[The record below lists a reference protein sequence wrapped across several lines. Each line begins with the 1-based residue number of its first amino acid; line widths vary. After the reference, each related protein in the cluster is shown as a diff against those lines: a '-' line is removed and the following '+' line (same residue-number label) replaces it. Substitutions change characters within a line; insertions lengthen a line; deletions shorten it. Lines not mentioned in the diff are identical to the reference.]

1 MPTSCPPQFLLCL
14 TEEVCEEASDPPS
27 PAILP
32 AALRAYLSC
41 SPPKKKTGKGG
52 GLLRGPPSSPP
63 QKKNTKKRKEK
74 GGGDEC
80 KHSRGILLTM
90 RRAEVLTS
98 LFVFSILV
106 HLCLGGD
113 AHHLCRSLLD
123 AADDTSMI
131 RILLRDF
138 LAGYQKKRI

>member
-1 MPTSCPPQFLLCL
+1 M
-14 TEEVCEEASDPPS
+14 
-27 PAILP
+27 
-32 AALRAYLSC
+32 
-41 SPPKKKTGKGG
+41 
-52 GLLRGPPSSPP
+52 
-63 QKKNTKKRKEK
+63 
-74 GGGDEC
+74 
-80 KHSRGILLTM
+80 
-90 RRAEVLTS
+90 LTS

-138 LAGYQKKRI
+138 FAGYQKKMYIAGWMSCGRRSEFELLILDEARPTFPWQLWSAFLLVMN

>member
-1 MPTSCPPQFLLCL
+1 MPHRGGLRRGQRSTLTCNFASRPTCLPLLF
-14 TEEVCEEASDPPS
+14 P
-27 PAILP
+27 
-32 AALRAYLSC
+32 
-41 SPPKKKTGKGG
+41 PPKKKNGERGG

-63 QKKNTKKRKEK
+63 PQKKKRKEK

-138 LAGYQKKRI
+138 FAGYQKKCI